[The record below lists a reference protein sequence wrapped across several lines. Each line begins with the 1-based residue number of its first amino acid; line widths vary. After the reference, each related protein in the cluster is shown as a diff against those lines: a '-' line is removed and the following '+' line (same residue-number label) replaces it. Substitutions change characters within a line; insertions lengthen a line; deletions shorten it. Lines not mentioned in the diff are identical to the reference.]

1 MYRNGRSG
9 GLIVWGDT
17 MTMVGANTVRGRAA
31 EGAERTSKVASGR
44 RTITARHSL
53 PSGRAVVGA
62 LLVTISALGLYAAN
76 RAAAAPPETTW
87 LVARRDIP
95 SGHRITAAD
104 LGRARMQLISETEA
118 VSFSDPGD
126 VIGHLSISPVAK
138 DELLQRS
145 DIATHRAAT
154 GSARRLTLD
163 LTAAQALNGQIAPG
177 DLVDIAA
184 TGADPGS
191 TQLIVRSALVS
202 AVDSGDGGGVGA
214 RGGVRV
220 SLIVAD
226 ADAAAL
232 VIDSAEH
239 GKVTL
244 IVATDLGGND

>member
-1 MYRNGRSG
+1 
-9 GLIVWGDT
+9 
-17 MTMVGANTVRGRAA
+17 MVMIGANTVRGRATDS
-31 EGAERTSKVASGR
+31 AERPTTATPTR
-44 RTITARHSL
+44 RTITARRSL

-76 RAAAAPPETTW
+76 RAAAAPPDTTW

-104 LGRARMQLISETEA
+104 LGRARMQLIGETEA

-154 GSARRLTLD
+154 GTARRLTLD

-184 TGADPGS
+184 TGTDPGS
-191 TQLIVRSALVS
+191 TQLIVRSALIS
-202 AVDSGDGGGVGA
+202 SVDSGDGGGVGA
-214 RGGVRV
+214 RGGIRV
-220 SLIVAD
+220 SLVVAD
-226 ADAAAL
+226 TDAAQL
-232 VIDSAEH
+232 VIDAAEH

-244 IVATDLGGND
+244 IVATDLGGNG

>member
-1 MYRNGRSG
+1 M
-9 GLIVWGDT
+9 GDK
-17 MTMVGANTVRGRAA
+17 MVMAGANTVRGRVAD
-31 EGAERTSKVASGR
+31 GSERTPTASPAMRAITTR
-44 RTITARHSL
+44 RSL

-76 RAAAAPPETTW
+76 RAAAEPPETTW

-104 LGRARMQLISETEA
+104 LGRARMQLIGETEA

-163 LTAAQALNGQIAPG
+163 LTAAQALDGQIAPG

-191 TQLIVRSALVS
+191 TQLIVRSALIS
-202 AVDSGDGGGVGA
+202 SVDSGDGGSVGA
-214 RGGVRV
+214 RGGIRV
-220 SLIVAD
+220 SLVVVD
-226 ADAAAL
+226 ADAAQL
-232 VIDSAEH
+232 VIDAAEH

-244 IVATDLGGND
+244 IVATDLGGKS